1 MGRQLALT
9 QSQLNEVGTTQL
21 HALGQKAVDEN
32 GREYVYAKAGGTVA
46 AGNLVAAAS
55 NVANHVGARATNS
68 AAIGDEV
75 IEVTVGATAVTEDQY
90 KGGVIVINAGTGI
103 GQQFR
108 IKGNTAAGSSG
119 TTKVYIEGAV
129 KVALS
134 SSDSKAHL
142 YPNKYNGVTASTTLA
157 LRRVGVAHVAL
168 ANGEFG
174 WIGTK
179 GVFGVLVE
187 GAAVALA
194 DPVIPSATT
203 AGAVEGI
210 GTVAVTDQIVGIATQ
225 AGTTA
230 QISGVDLNIA

>member
-1 MGRQLALT
+1 MRSQLLT
-9 QSQLNEVGTTQL
+9 QSDILDVGTVQLHPLGQEGTDEVGRTF
-21 HALGQKAVDEN
+21 
-32 GREYVYAKAGGTVA
+32 RYAKAGGTVP
-46 AGNLVAAAS
+46 AGQIVCAAA

-68 AAIGDEV
+68 AAIGDES
-75 IEVTVGATAVTEDQY
+75 IQVTVGATAVTEDQY
-90 KGGVIVINAGTGI
+90 KGGLIVINAGTGL

-108 IKGNTAAGSSG
+108 IKGNTACASSG
-119 TTKVYIEGAV
+119 TTTVYIEGSV

-142 YPNKYNGVTASTTLA
+142 YPNKFNGVTTSATLA
-157 LRRVGVAHVAL
+157 LRRVGVSVRAL

-174 WIGTK
+174 WLQTT
-179 GVFGVLVE
+179 GVAGVLVE
-187 GAAVALA
+187 GAAVAIA

-210 GTVAVTDQIVGIATQ
+210 GTAAVTDQIVGIATQ

-230 QISGVDLNIA
+230 QYSGVDLNLE

>member
-1 MGRQLALT
+1 MRSQVLT
-9 QSQLNEVGTTQL
+9 QSDILDVGTTQL
-21 HALGQKAVDEN
+21 HPLGQEGTDEI
-32 GREYVYAKAGGTVA
+32 GRKFRYAKAGGDVA
-46 AGNLVAAAS
+46 AGGLVCAAA

-68 AAIGDEV
+68 AAIGDGV

-90 KGGVIVINAGTGI
+90 KGGLIVINAGTGI

-108 IKGNTAAGSSG
+108 IKGNTAAASSG
-119 TTKVYIEGAV
+119 TTKLYIEGAV

-142 YPNKYNGVTASTTLA
+142 YPNKFNGVTTSATLA
-157 LRRVGVAHVAL
+157 LRRVGVAVRAL
-168 ANGEFG
+168 ASGEFG
-174 WIGTK
+174 WICTQ
-179 GVFGVLVE
+179 GVVGVLVE
-187 GAAVALA
+187 GAAVAIA

-210 GTVAVTDQIVGIATQ
+210 GTAAVTDQIVGVAIQ

-230 QISGVDLNIA
+230 QVSGVDLNLE